1 MSHQQLTPTQ
11 IVVPQAIQTL
21 PTAQILEL
29 YCDRIERKIIM
40 KKKILLLVTGLSSLS
55 LLVACSNQSNH
66 LSQTNSAS
74 SVEQSQS
81 DGSESEDSSSSEE
94 KKVDTSAY
102 DDIIS
107 KYQTAVADNQTDA
120 SINPLVVTY
129 ARSQTN
135 PASTVY
141 AYYDMDGNGVDELVF
156 AFKPGNVFKDY
167 MITDIYTISKDDGQV
182 IRLTDGLQLGMLGER
197 MTLAYL
203 KDKTFSYYGSV
214 GATAGGGSG
223 YHFNNDGLS
232 LVKNNS
238 NSGAEKADLSS
249 WDWEDLS
256 SDESNSSSKTSL
268 EDKTS
273 SSSFKADELKNGNYK
288 SAVGTWKSS
297 NGMIIKITSDG
308 QLELWGNA
316 YPIDKVSQ
324 SQYVSGIYSL
334 TYIDSIPTGNTPQ
347 LSFVLK
353 GLAIGSDAGDNS
365 KDRILA
371 TNGMPSEKSYYYRV
385 D

>member
-1 MSHQQLTPTQ
+1 M
-11 IVVPQAIQTL
+11 
-21 PTAQILEL
+21 
-29 YCDRIERKIIM
+29 
-40 KKKILLLVTGLSSLS
+40 
-55 LLVACSNQSNH
+55 
-66 LSQTNSAS
+66 
-74 SVEQSQS
+74 
-81 DGSESEDSSSSEE
+81 
-94 KKVDTSAY
+94 
-102 DDIIS
+102 
-107 KYQTAVADNQTDA
+107 
-120 SINPLVVTY
+120 
-129 ARSQTN
+129 
-135 PASTVY
+135 
-141 AYYDMDGNGVDELVF
+141 F

-214 GATAGGGSG
+214 GPRQAVVQVTT
-223 YHFNNDGLS
+223 LIMTVPP
-232 LVKNNS
+232 LVKNDS
-238 NSGAEKADLSS
+238 DSGAEKADLSS

-273 SSSFKADELKNGNYK
+273 SSSLKADELKNGNYK

-353 GLAIGSDAGDNS
+353 EGLAMEVMLEITV
-365 KDRILA
+365 R
-371 TNGMPSEKSYYYRV
+371 TEF
-385 D
+385 